1 MTPLGHASN
10 EPSPDTLYI
19 MTTPNRYRSAGLTSI
34 THDYYTGGR
43 HEMLHEINRRDV
55 TTNLLVWMSSI
66 VERRS

>member
-1 MTPLGHASN
+1 
-10 EPSPDTLYI
+10 